1 MVPIKKRT
9 DEQIETDCLLPYLES
24 VASEINE
31 PFSSFHASVDKSG
44 LIPQLHIRENQ

>member
-1 MVPIKKRT
+1 MVPIKKLS
-9 DEQIETDCLLPYLES
+9 DEQSKIDYLLSYLES

-44 LIPQLHIRENQ
+44 LIPQLCIKEK